1 MVNSSDENFIS
12 SNGAWAVAGVF
23 AFTGSAIQIYNIR
36 KHLIYFTNKRFQVW
50 ILRILLIVPTYA
62 ITNFF
67 SLGFPEHAKYFE
79 IISSIYEAI
88 VIYCFLMLC
97 LEYVG
102 GEGNFVSELANVPAM
117 HQPFPCCCLQPID
130 LDVKFIRHCKQYT
143 IQFVIIKPLIAL
155 MSIILIAVGHYES
168 QAYSY
173 FRLVV
178 YNVSYTVALYGLGI
192 FYLSCHERV
201 QTHNLVLKFLG
212 VKSIIFAT
220 YWQSLVVAVI
230 FHESE
235 VE

>member
-1 MVNSSDENFIS
+1 MVYPSDEDFIH

-67 SLGFPEHAKYFE
+67 SIGFPGYAKFLE

-102 GEGNFVSELANVPAM
+102 GEGNFVAELRNAPAM
-117 HQPFPCCCLQPID
+117 HQPFPCCCLKPVA
-130 LDVKFIRHCKQYT
+130 LDVRFIRLCKQYT
-143 IQFVIIKPLIAL
+143 IQFVIIKPLFAVI
-155 MSIILIAVGHYES
+155 SIILIALGHYDAP
-168 QAYSY
+168 AYSY

-178 YNVSYTVALYGLGI
+178 YNFSYTLALYGLLM
-192 FYLSCHERV
+192 FYLSCYERV

-212 VKSIIFAT
+212 VKSIVFAT
-220 YWQSLVVAVI
+220 YWQSLLVSLL
-230 FHESE
+230 FHGSE
-235 VE
+235 VG

>member
-1 MVNSSDENFIS
+1 MVNPSDENFIHS
-12 SNGAWAVAGVF
+12 KGALAVAGVF
-23 AFTGSAIQIYNIR
+23 AFAGSAVQIYNIR

-50 ILRILLIVPTYA
+50 ILRILLVVPTYA

-67 SLGFPEHAKYFE
+67 SMAFPQQAKYLE

-102 GEGNFVSELANVPAM
+102 GEGNFVAERANEPAM
-117 HQPFPCCCLQPID
+117 HQPFPCCCLKPIAV
-130 LDVKFIRHCKQYT
+130 DVRFIRHCKQYT
-143 IQFVIIKPLIAL
+143 IQFVIIKPLIAVL
-155 MSIILIAVGHYES
+155 SIILIASGVYDTS
-168 QAYSY
+168 AYIY

-178 YNVSYTVALYGLGI
+178 YNVSYTLALYGLGL
-192 FYLSCHERV
+192 FYLSCYKRV

-220 YWQSLVVAVI
+220 Y
-230 FHESE
+230 
-235 VE
+235 